1 MGLFQGMNI
10 SASALTANRL
20 RMDVVSANIANAQ
33 TTRAQLVNGQ
43 WQPYR
48 RKLVELRP
56 QIQGSF
62 RQMLSHQVSG
72 RGDATGGVAVTAIRH
87 DPSPFKLVYDPD
99 HPDANQDGYVQM
111 PNVDIVREMVD
122 LMSASRAYE
131 ANVTTLNA
139 AKQMYMK
146 AMEIG
151 K

>member
-1 MGLFQGMNI
+1 MGLFHGLNI

-20 RMDVVSANIANAQ
+20 RMDVVSSNIANAQ

-48 RKLVELRP
+48 RKLVELGSLA
-56 QIQGSF
+56 QGSF
-62 RQMLSHQVSG
+62 QRVFNRQLASAKG
-72 RGDATGGVAVTAIRH
+72 ATGGVAVTAIRE
-87 DPSPFKLVYDPD
+87 DPTPFKLVYDPD
-99 HPDANQDGYVQM
+99 HPDANQDGYVQL
-111 PNVDIVREMVD
+111 PNVDIVKEMVD
-122 LMSASRAYE
+122 LMTASRAYE
-131 ANVTTLNA
+131 ANVTTFNA